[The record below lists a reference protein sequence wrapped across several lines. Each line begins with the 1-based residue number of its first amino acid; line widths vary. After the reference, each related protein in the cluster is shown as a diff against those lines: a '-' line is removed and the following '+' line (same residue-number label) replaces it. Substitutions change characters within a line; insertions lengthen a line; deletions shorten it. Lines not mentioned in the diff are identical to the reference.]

1 MKIRVY
7 SITQQNGKIIKKVE
21 LIDNSL
27 EAMQQFVGGYI
38 EKIPL
43 IPEKGIVILCDEDAS
58 YKRSM
63 LTSSWE
69 LSIKGIE
76 KTTIGIKGNHFIC
89 KEENYEIIS
98 LTDRDIKAVKQ
109 IEREIPANE

>member
-27 EAMQQFVGGYI
+27 ESMQQFIGGYI

-58 YKRSM
+58 YKGSI

-89 KEENYEIIS
+89 KEGKNNFVS
-98 LTDRDIKAVKQ
+98 LSDRDIKAIQQ
-109 IEREIPANE
+109 IEREI

>member
-1 MKIRVY
+1 MSIRVY

-27 EAMQQFVGGYI
+27 EVMQQFVGGYL

-43 IPEKGIVILCDEDAS
+43 IPEKGIIILCDEDAS
-58 YKRSM
+58 YKGSK

-69 LSIKGIE
+69 LSIKGLE
-76 KTTIGIKGNHFIC
+76 KTIIGIKGNHFIC
-89 KEENYEIIS
+89 KEENYEIVS
-98 LTDRDIKAVKQ
+98 LDDRDIKAIQQ
-109 IEREIPANE
+109 IEREI